1 MEQAKTIQDIIERA
15 RQYIRNEKSIQLIL
29 DAYEVAKQ
37 QHEGQ
42 FRKSNDPYIQHP
54 IEVAY
59 MLAELHTS
67 PVTIASGLLHDVLED
82 TNMTKEELATRF
94 NEDVANIVDGV
105 TKIGQL
111 KYMTKEKALA
121 RSHQKI
127 LLAMAKDIRVV
138 LVKLVDRVHNMR
150 TLEHLPPDKQR
161 KIAQETLD
169 LYAPLAHRLG
179 MYRLKAELE
188 DLSFKYLEPEIYE
201 DLKYKI
207 TQQKAS
213 HEEDIRRMIEKIS
226 DILDKNNVPNYNIK
240 GRIKNIYSVYKK
252 MQQKNIDF
260 NEIYDLM
267 ALRVLVNSV
276 EECYRVLGLVHSQF
290 TPLPKRF
297 KDYIAMPKP
306 NLYQSLHTT
315 IVGLYGKVFEIQIRT
330 YEMDEVAEFGIAA
343 HWAYKEENKNYT
355 PEKEQLEIAAKLK
368 WYKDLL
374 TYAEISESEDNDPLE
389 NIKEDIFS
397 ANVYVFT
404 PNGDVL
410 DFPAGATPLDF
421 AYRIHTEVGNKTVGA
436 IVNNRIVPLTYQLK
450 TGDVVEIK
458 TSKNATGPNE
468 SWLKIVRTTHARHKI
483 KTILN
488 RRRRDMLVSKGKED
502 FERQLK
508 IENVVLEEFDDKIV
522 SEKFGKSGINTIE
535 DLYFEIGKNTFS
547 AKTAINRLT
556 GRNDKFDEETLLK
569 HYSEENIKKPER
581 RSHNEYGIIVE
592 GLDKTNIKLASC
604 CHPVMG
610 DNIIGYVSKGYGI
623 VVHRLECLNV
633 KRNVNNER
641 FIEVIWDRDF
651 NKKVY
656 ESLFRII
663 SFDRKNIV
671 AEIINVINSTSA
683 TILSISSG
691 QNRDGELVTKVK
703 VTVSNVEELNNVFAN
718 LQKISDVY
726 RIERILR

>member
-1 MEQAKTIQDIIERA
+1 
-15 RQYIRNEKSIQLIL
+15 
-29 DAYEVAKQ
+29 
-37 QHEGQ
+37 
-42 FRKSNDPYIQHP
+42 
-54 IEVAY
+54 
-59 MLAELHTS
+59 
-67 PVTIASGLLHDVLED
+67 
-82 TNMTKEELATRF
+82 
-94 NEDVANIVDGV
+94 
-105 TKIGQL
+105 
-111 KYMTKEKALA
+111 
-121 RSHQKI
+121 
-127 LLAMAKDIRVV
+127 
-138 LVKLVDRVHNMR
+138 
-150 TLEHLPPDKQR
+150 
-161 KIAQETLD
+161 
-169 LYAPLAHRLG
+169 

-421 AYRIHTEVGNKTVGA
+421 AYRIHTEVGEQD
-436 IVNNRIVPLTYQLK
+436 R
-450 TGDVVEIK
+450 
-458 TSKNATGPNE
+458 
-468 SWLKIVRTTHARHKI
+468 W
-483 KTILN
+483 
-488 RRRRDMLVSKGKED
+488 
-502 FERQLK
+502 
-508 IENVVLEEFDDKIV
+508 
-522 SEKFGKSGINTIE
+522 
-535 DLYFEIGKNTFS
+535 
-547 AKTAINRLT
+547 
-556 GRNDKFDEETLLK
+556 
-569 HYSEENIKKPER
+569 
-581 RSHNEYGIIVE
+581 
-592 GLDKTNIKLASC
+592 
-604 CHPVMG
+604 CH
-610 DNIIGYVSKGYGI
+610 S
-623 VVHRLECLNV
+623 
-633 KRNVNNER
+633 
-641 FIEVIWDRDF
+641 
-651 NKKVY
+651 
-656 ESLFRII
+656 
-663 SFDRKNIV
+663 
-671 AEIINVINSTSA
+671 
-683 TILSISSG
+683 
-691 QNRDGELVTKVK
+691 Q
-703 VTVSNVEELNNVFAN
+703 
-718 LQKISDVY
+718 
-726 RIERILR
+726 